1 LEGDVPKKNEAQEVS
16 LELIEKSR
24 GGARARSKS
33 IARRGLPRGR
43 KNQELSAKN
52 RDAAQFRACRA
63 LLWDRERILH
73 ETGWS
78 LQWLMSIE
86 KFVADED
93 RRIWSETDARTLF
106 ATYRD
111 QQFQIAAELEDLAEI
126 FRGSKQY
133 SALVS
138 SLRTRADVLDR
149 VVKTGQ
155 ELGIIQRTAKQVEV
169 SGQVDITQLDVREL
183 RVHIEHQL
191 SEVHSLLG
199 SPASELGAGAAGAV
213 KRLERNFAG
222 EEREAIEVEAEPAPS
237 RRKPGVKK
245 IRRKKLAKPGTG
257 REPGGSG
264 APSEE

>member
-1 LEGDVPKKNEAQEVS
+1 MAKKAVDDQEVT

-24 GGARARSKS
+24 AGSRARAKS
-33 IARRGLPRGR
+33 IARRGLPAGR
-43 KNQELSAKN
+43 KNQELSQKN
-52 RDAAQFRACRA
+52 RDAAQYRACRA
-63 LLWDRERILH
+63 LLWNRERILH

-86 KFVADED
+86 KYVVDED
-93 RRIWSETDARTLF
+93 RRIWSETDSRTIF
-106 ATYRD
+106 ASYRD
-111 QQFQIAAELEDLAEI
+111 QQLQIAGELEDLAEI

-149 VVKTGQ
+149 ILKTGQ
-155 ELGIIQRTAKQVEV
+155 ELGVITRTAKQVEV
-169 SGQVDITQLDVREL
+169 TGQVDITQLDVREL

-199 SPASELGAGAAGAV
+199 SPAAALGEGAASAV
-213 KRLERNFAG
+213 MKRLEANFAG
-222 EEREAIEVEAEPAPS
+222 ERREVVEVEAEPAPA

-245 IRRKKLAKPGTG
+245 LRRKRLAKPGG
-257 REPGGSG
+257 EREPGGSA
-264 APSEE
+264 APSEG